1 MERAQGFVAADNDLI
16 AEIQALDYFNIG
28 DATDASLHRNELNF
42 VAADDENTLNVSL
55 VAGICDVR
63 AGGSK
68 RDGAAG
74 IMIRGEILLRA
85 HGERLDRNAER
96 VLFFCRLDLG
106 GDWTTRPQ
114 TCGRM
119 VKRDDHFEIASF
131 LRVRGGLRH
140 RSVAG
145 AAQDGFVADGSDF
158 AGECF
163 VRDGV
168 NGDFRGLA
176 VAHIRDVRLIDF
188 DFGRYNTHIGE
199 REQEA
204 ALRILNAWDDVFAD
218 A

>member
-1 MERAQGFVAADNDLI
+1 
-16 AEIQALDYFNIG
+16 
-28 DATDASLHRNELNF
+28 
-42 VAADDENTLNVSL
+42 
-55 VAGICDVR
+55 
-63 AGGSK
+63 
-68 RDGAAG
+68 
-74 IMIRGEILLRA
+74 
-85 HGERLDRNAER
+85 
-96 VLFFCRLDLG
+96 
-106 GDWTTRPQ
+106 
-114 TCGRM
+114 M
-119 VKRDDHFEIASF
+119 VKRDDHFEVASL

-176 VAHIRDVRLIDF
+176 VAHIRDVRLIYF
-188 DFGRYNTHIGE
+188 NFGRYNTHIGE

-218 A
+218 ANGNVADQTADRSEVSGLMKNVCGANERGLRLGEI